1 MSPTIGKGCDFAVSN
16 ASVTAPRKLL
26 LLCVSRFGTSVATMV
41 YAGSLPI
48 LLSAWK
54 MTAAQAGSVQ
64 SVYTIAYAFSLLI
77 ASWLADRIGAK
88 IVFLIS
94 AWSSAAAFVGF
105 AVGARSYESALL
117 LNIIVAIT
125 QGGTYT
131 PSIML
136 VADEF
141 RPERRGFA
149 IGAIQA
155 GASLGYLVSILL
167 SVSASSRWSY
177 EWGFYAG
184 AAGPIIGA
192 IAGWLALRDT
202 ANVVHS
208 RSPGAQIHD
217 GVVRAL
223 LARRSVLLTV
233 GYTAHAWELLGMW
246 AWTPTFLAAAF
257 RNAGADS
264 AAMGLWIA
272 MTIHLSGICAT
283 LALGEAS
290 DRWGR
295 RNVLILTA
303 LSGALLSFSF
313 GWLIDMPLVALLP
326 IAFVYG
332 FAVLG
337 DSGVLSTAMTEA
349 IQPRYLGTLLALRS
363 ILGFGAGAVSP
374 LAFGW
379 ILDATNAAGELPHV
393 WGWAFM
399 LLGVGGAIAT
409 VCATLLQ
416 QSADRRETAS

>member
-1 MSPTIGKGCDFAVSN
+1 MHLF
-16 ASVTAPRKLL
+16 
-26 LLCVSRFGTSVATMV
+26 LCVSRFGTSVATMV

-54 MTAAQAGSVQ
+54 MTAAQAGSIQ
-64 SVYTIAYAFSLLI
+64 SAYNIAYAFSLLV

-88 IVFLIS
+88 TVFLFS
-94 AWSSAAAFVGF
+94 AWGSAAAFVAF
-105 AVGARSYESALL
+105 AAGARSYESALL
-117 LNIIVAIT
+117 LNIIVAVT

-155 GASLGYLVSILL
+155 GASLGYLVSIML

-177 EWGFYAG
+177 EWAFYAG

-192 IAGWLALRDT
+192 VAGWLALRDT
-202 ANVVHS
+202 GNVVHS
-208 RSPGAQIHD
+208 RSVGTPMDD
-217 GVVRAL
+217 GIVQAL
-223 LARRSVLLTV
+223 LTRSSVLLTL

-246 AWTPTFLAAAF
+246 AWAPTFLTAAF

-272 MTIHLSGICAT
+272 LTIHLSGVCAT
-283 LALGEAS
+283 LAMGEAS
-290 DRWGR
+290 DHWGR
-295 RNVLILTA
+295 RNVLIATA
-303 LSGALLSFSF
+303 LSGALLSLSF
-313 GWLIDMPLVALLP
+313 GWLIDFPLVVLLT
-326 IAFVYG
+326 IAFAYG
-332 FAVLG
+332 FAILG

-379 ILDATNAAGELPHV
+379 ILDATNGAGELPHV

-399 LLGVGGAIAT
+399 LLGAGGAIAT
-409 VCATLLQ
+409 ICATLLP
-416 QSADRRETAS
+416 QSARRRSQA

>member
-1 MSPTIGKGCDFAVSN
+1 MSN
-16 ASVTAPRKLL
+16 ASVTGPRKLIL
-26 LLCVSRFGTSVATMV
+26 FCVSRCGTSVATMV

-48 LLSAWK
+48 LLSAWN

-64 SVYTIAYAFSLLI
+64 SAYNVAYAVSLLV

-94 AWSSAAAFVGF
+94 VWSSAAAFVGF

-117 LNIIVAIT
+117 LNIIVAAT

-131 PSIML
+131 PSIMV

-141 RPERRGFA
+141 RSERRGFA

-155 GASLGYLVSILL
+155 GASLGYLVSIAL
-167 SVSASSRWSY
+167 SVGASSRWSY
-177 EWGFYAG
+177 EWGFYA
-184 AAGPIIGA
+184 ATVGPIIGA
-192 IAGWLALRDT
+192 VAGWLALRDT
-202 ANVVHS
+202 PNVVHS
-208 RSPGAQIHD
+208 RSGGAHMD
-217 GVVRAL
+217 EGVVQAL
-223 LARRSVLLTV
+223 LTRRSVLLTV

-257 RNAGADS
+257 RNAGAGS

-272 MTIHLSGICAT
+272 LTIHLSGICAT
-283 LALGEAS
+283 LAMGEAS

-295 RNVLILTA
+295 RNVLISTA
-303 LSGALLSFSF
+303 LGGALLSFSF
-313 GWLIDMPLVALLP
+313 GWLIDIPLVALLP

-349 IQPRYLGTLLALRS
+349 IQARYLGTLLALRS

-379 ILDATNAAGELPHV
+379 ILDATRTPGELPHV

-399 LLGVGGAIAT
+399 LLGAGGAIAT
-409 VCATLLQ
+409 ICAMLLP
-416 QSADRRETAS
+416 QSDRRRSLT